1 MKLSVENVTRLVYRR
16 NTEGLT
22 FRARKAPRQRKDLHS
37 KRHTSLASISA
48 VHQHFGLLFIHCRR
62 SSLLFYN
69 TAVF

>member
-48 VHQHFGLLFIHCRR
+48 PTFWTLIYTLPTQLTTFL
-62 SSLLFYN
+62 
-69 TAVF
+69 